1 MKNLLLVLLALVFIQ
16 LTKAQCQ
23 LTAKDILGPYY
34 LEGSL
39 FKGFNICTNN
49 LAMDRLQISG
59 YLYDKDCKTPIVN
72 AKMEVWQADYE
83 GKYSTEAKGECR
95 SFIMTDSRGFYKY
108 QTIMPGRYDDGGYR
122 PAHVH
127 FKITA
132 KDYGSF
138 VTQQYFKNDQFLGD
152 NDSCKRCMSGHPSL
166 QTEVIHM
173 TDIKTYVGKWN
184 IYLAKT
190 DSKVVAPLNDENKF
204 YGKEE
209 KNYATKKEKL
219 LKVDLAEELKK
230 AKEEIK
236 KLKSSK

>member
-1 MKNLLLVLLALVFIQ
+1 MKKTLLTIVLSLAFIQ
-16 LTKAQCQ
+16 VSVAQCQ

-39 FKGFNICTNN
+39 FKRFNICTNTE
-49 LAMDRLQISG
+49 AMDRLFITG
-59 YLYDKDCKTPIVN
+59 YLYDKDCRTPIPN
-72 AKMEVWQADYE
+72 AKMEVWQADFE
-83 GKYSTEAKGECR
+83 GKYSKDSRGECR
-95 SFIMTDSRGFYKY
+95 SYIMTDSRGYFKY

-132 KDYGSF
+132 KDYGTF

-166 QTEVIHM
+166 QTEVVHIK
-173 TDIKTYVGKWN
+173 DIKTYVGKWN

-190 DSKVVAPLNDENKF
+190 DSKVIAPLNDERKV
-204 YGKEE
+204 YSDS
-209 KNYATKKEKL
+209 YSIKKDKL

-230 AKEEIK
+230 AKEEIE
-236 KLKSSK
+236 KLKQRK

>member
-1 MKNLLLVLLALVFIQ
+1 MKKLTAVLLILAFVQ
-16 LTKAQCQ
+16 LSFAQCQ

-34 LEGSL
+34 LEGSQ
-39 FKGFNICTNN
+39 FKRFNICTNTE
-49 LAMDRLQISG
+49 AMDRLFVSG
-59 YLYDKDCKTPIVN
+59 FLFDRDCKTPIPN

-95 SFIMTDSRGFYKY
+95 SFIMTDSRGFYQY

-132 KDYGSF
+132 KDYGVF
-138 VTQQYFKNDQFLGD
+138 VTQQYFKNDHFLGD

-166 QTEVIHM
+166 QTEVSHFS
-173 TDIKTYVGKWN
+173 DIKTYVGKWN

-190 DSKVVAPLNDENKF
+190 DSRVVAPLNDE
-204 YGKEE
+204 
-209 KNYATKKEKL
+209 TKVYKQDSYVVKKDKL
-219 LKVDLAEELKK
+219 LKMNYLEELRK
-230 AKEEIK
+230 AREEIEALK
-236 KLKSSK
+236 KLQK